1 MIGKDQCMQ
10 LVLDTTSD
18 KMNILE
24 YLKTEMLE
32 EKRVEK
38 EGGGGT
44 SIVSLFDRDISLKIE
59 VLEDG
64 TARAVPESA
73 LHLEKP
79 PKVAQGVLEKDRGGR
94 KDKESK
100 LTRPKNYACT
110 HCGTAFVSTKD
121 LARHTVVHTGEK
133 VGAIDSLT
141 SPRICA
147 NAGVSLIS
155 IFLQPYSCP
164 YCDQK
169 FTAPSSRATHIRSIH
184 EKSQVNLTER
194 LDTCFMNDC
203 RSFSVL
209 NVTNHSTRK
218 VTWYVDHPTPFSI

>member
-64 TARAVPESA
+64 TARAVPDTA

-79 PKVAQGVLEKDRGGR
+79 PKEAARKSKSMVGGKEKET
-94 KDKESK
+94 KM
-100 LTRPKNYACT
+100 TRPKNYACT

-133 VGAIDSLT
+133 V
-141 SPRICA
+141 
-147 NAGVSLIS
+147 
-155 IFLQPYSCP
+155 Q
-164 YCDQK
+164 Q
-169 FTAPSSRATHIRSIH
+169 TH
-184 EKSQVNLTER
+184 
-194 LDTCFMNDC
+194 
-203 RSFSVL
+203 
-209 NVTNHSTRK
+209 
-218 VTWYVDHPTPFSI
+218 

>member
-1 MIGKDQCMQ
+1 MEEGSDGYSSPSVGVQSYLVRSDTGRSNMIGKDQCMQ

-64 TARAVPESA
+64 TARAVPDSA
-73 LHLEKP
+73 LHLEKS
-79 PKVAQGVLEKDRGGR
+79 PKAAQGVMGKDKVGK

-133 VGAIDSLT
+133 VGT
-141 SPRICA
+141 K
-147 NAGVSLIS
+147 N
-155 IFLQPYSCP
+155 
-164 YCDQK
+164 
-169 FTAPSSRATHIRSIH
+169 
-184 EKSQVNLTER
+184 
-194 LDTCFMNDC
+194 
-203 RSFSVL
+203 SF
-209 NVTNHSTRK
+209 
-218 VTWYVDHPTPFSI
+218 

>member
-1 MIGKDQCMQ
+1 MEEGSDGYSSPSVGVQSYLVRGDTGRSNMIGKDQCMQ

-32 EKRVEK
+32 EKRVDK
-38 EGGGGT
+38 EGGT

-64 TARAVPESA
+64 TARAVPDSA
-73 LHLEKP
+73 VHLGKT
-79 PKVAQGVLEKDRGGR
+79 PKEAVGVIGKNRGGTR
-94 KDKESK
+94 GVKESK

-133 VGAIDSLT
+133 VGHL
-141 SPRICA
+141 
-147 NAGVSLIS
+147 
-155 IFLQPYSCP
+155 
-164 YCDQK
+164 K
-169 FTAPSSRATHIRSIH
+169 H
-184 EKSQVNLTER
+184 
-194 LDTCFMNDC
+194 
-203 RSFSVL
+203 
-209 NVTNHSTRK
+209 
-218 VTWYVDHPTPFSI
+218 

>member
-1 MIGKDQCMQ
+1 MEEGSDGYSSPSLGVQSYLVRSDTGRSSMIGKDQCMQ

-64 TARAVPESA
+64 TARAVPDSA
-73 LHLEKP
+73 VHLGKV
-79 PKVAQGVLEKDRGGR
+79 PKEAHGLMGKSRGGT
-94 KDKESK
+94 KGEKESK

-133 VGAIDSLT
+133 VGHLKT
-141 SPRICA
+141 FKKT
-147 NAGVSLIS
+147 L
-155 IFLQPYSCP
+155 L
-164 YCDQK
+164 K
-169 FTAPSSRATHIRSIH
+169 
-184 EKSQVNLTER
+184 
-194 LDTCFMNDC
+194 
-203 RSFSVL
+203 
-209 NVTNHSTRK
+209 
-218 VTWYVDHPTPFSI
+218 

>member
-1 MIGKDQCMQ
+1 MEEGSDGYSRPSLGVQSYLVRSETTGRSNLIGKEQCMQ

-32 EKRVEK
+32 EKRAEK
-38 EGGGGT
+38 EGGT

-73 LHLEKP
+73 VHLGKT
-79 PKVAQGVLEKDRGGR
+79 PKDAQRVVGKNRGVARGQ
-94 KDKESK
+94 KESK

-133 VGAIDSLT
+133 VGH
-141 SPRICA
+141 
-147 NAGVSLIS
+147 
-155 IFLQPYSCP
+155 F
-164 YCDQK
+164 
-169 FTAPSSRATHIRSIH
+169 
-184 EKSQVNLTER
+184 
-194 LDTCFMNDC
+194 
-203 RSFSVL
+203 
-209 NVTNHSTRK
+209 
-218 VTWYVDHPTPFSI
+218 